1 MEEEIKGAGERNR
14 TEFFVISE
22 SSVSAWVAASTIS
35 IKSYKFSRLET
46 F

>member
-22 SSVSAWVAASTIS
+22 SSVSA
-35 IKSYKFSRLET
+35 
-46 F
+46 